1 MSRVFDAQFVTQM
14 NQNITNNVVPIL
26 ESTNEPLGN
35 LESIDRSLYTVVTLT
50 MAVAYTTAVST
61 VTEAMEG
68 AGQCFQ
74 ELHDAVEGCV
84 ADMEEADN
92 AVSTAFGGTGN

>member
-1 MSRVFDAQFVTQM
+1 MSRVFDAQFITEM
-14 NQNITNNVVPIL
+14 NANITNNVVPIL

-61 VTEAMEG
+61 VTEAMAG

-84 ADMEEADN
+84 TDMEEADKSC
-92 AVSTAFGGTGN
+92 ATAFSGNGN